1 MCIGAEPQR
10 ASVSF
15 QPGNLTKRKAD
26 AKASR
31 FEAACLGLKVNLMVQ
46 GAVRV
51 GRGKT
56 VKEAGPVP

>member
-1 MCIGAEPQR
+1 MSC
-10 ASVSF
+10 
-15 QPGNLTKRKAD
+15 QPGNLTKRKAG

-56 VKEAGPVP
+56 EKEAGQAPRKSLKTCI